1 VTRRGKQFNNIIKAD
16 LDPLTGARPARYSD
30 GRRGRPETRRER
42 RRPVAG
48 PLAGGQ
54 CFDSRPGLDS
64 AGRLDAS
71 GVPDYNAI
79 VQVLPAPA

>member
-1 VTRRGKQFNNIIKAD
+1 MAIEDARKLG
-16 LDPLTGARPARYSD
+16 LTAGD
-30 GRRGRPETRRER
+30 
-42 RRPVAG
+42 PVAG

-71 GVPDYNAI
+71 GAPDYNAI
-79 VQVLPAPA
+79 VEVLPAPA